1 MRNRVDAGR
10 FAREASS
17 PGPLS
22 LGERETREAVRR
34 LDGRFLMPA
43 PAEGYSH
50 LVVLGGPPGIAEAA
64 REAGIARRVSDTV
77 PAEGSADALF
87 VLAGAGSDPEEAA
100 RCLGPGGCAWIEP
113 ASRRWQPRGDRL
125 RVTGVYAVLPDFDRH
140 EAYVPLDPLGALRWY
155 AATLQPAWTAG
166 KALRRAL
173 GSALLSWRLALTA
186 TVRPEDGGTI
196 LDHPALPSPLR
207 GMRPLLLAH
216 GPDRVV
222 LLPFSPGGSSPEAV
236 LKVPRLPAANGKTEA
251 EQEVLRHFRGR
262 LDALDRGV
270 LPEPRGIY
278 RVGGLSLAL
287 ESCARGRPLAQQVGS
302 WGEPLWRKI
311 EDLRG
316 AAGWLARFHQ
326 RTEARRAEWDARQAD
341 EWILEPLEEMGGL
354 PPRLLAAVRER
365 SATLTG
371 ALLPIVCQHRDFT
384 PWNVLRGESGLRV
397 IDWEGA
403 RPGPALCDLLHFS
416 THWSELAL
424 RAFDDRA
431 RLRTFERVWIAR
443 EGGEPGEAVR
453 REVASYCAALRLD
466 RLFVP
471 LLLTATWGELAAR
484 AGAGSREAAYV
495 EILAQGADALFR
507 GWTDG
512 G

>member
-1 MRNRVDAGR
+1 MRKVDFGPV
-10 FAREASS
+10 AREASP

-22 LGERETREAVRR
+22 RAERGKEEEVRR
-34 LDGRFLMPA
+34 LDGRFLMPM
-43 PAEGYSH
+43 PAEGWSH
-50 LVVLGGPPGIAEAA
+50 LVVLGGPLGIAEAA
-64 REAGIARRVSDTV
+64 RAAGMARRVSDTL
-77 PAEGSADALF
+77 PAAGTADALF
-87 VLAGAGSDPEEAA
+87 VLAGTGVDPEEAA

-113 ASRRWQPRGDRL
+113 ESRRWRPRGDRL
-125 RVTGVYAVLPDFDRH
+125 RVTGVYAVLPDFGRH
-140 EAYVPLDPLGALRWY
+140 EAYVPLDPPGALRWY
-155 AATLQPAWTAG
+155 AETLQPAWTAG

-173 GSALLSWRLALTA
+173 GSVLLSRRLALTA
-186 TVRPEDGGTI
+186 VVGPENGGTI

-222 LLPFSPGGSSPEAV
+222 LLPFSPGGSSPEAA
-236 LKVPRLPAANGKTEA
+236 LKVPRMPVANGKTEA
-251 EQEVLRHFRGR
+251 EQEILKHFRGR
-262 LDALDRGV
+262 LDAAARSV
-270 LPEPRGIY
+270 LPEPRGLY
-278 RVGGLSLAL
+278 RAGGLSVAL
-287 ESCARGRPLAQQVGS
+287 EGYARGRPLAQRVGS
-302 WGEPLWRKI
+302 WGAPRRRKI
-311 EDLRG
+311 EDLRD
-316 AAGWLARFHQ
+316 AADWLAWFHQ
-326 RTEARRAEWDARQAD
+326 RTEVRRAEWDAGQAD
-341 EWILEPLEEMGGL
+341 EWVLEPLEEIGNL

-371 ALLPIVCQHRDFT
+371 VALPIVCQHRDFT
-384 PWNVLRGESGLRV
+384 PWNVLCGESGLRV

-431 RLRTFERVWIAR
+431 RLRVFERVWIAR

-471 LLLTATWGELAAR
+471 LLLTATWAELAAR

-495 EILAQGADALFR
+495 GVLARGADELFR